1 MLILSL
7 ILYRFHIKKIKSE
20 LLLSFGQI
28 ILKALMSFDRTIIK
42 RQPHG
47 GMICVLRLMKT
58 HILDVIFAR
67 LATFILPI
75 SFSSNS
81 LFIPLNP
88 V

>member
-20 LLLSFGQI
+20 LILSFGQI

-47 GMICVLRLMKT
+47 GMICVLTLMKAL
-58 HILDVIFAR
+58 ILD
-67 LATFILPI
+67 ATIGYTFPCHFRTPCHFYFTDLIL
-75 SFSSNS
+75 
-81 LFIPLNP
+81 